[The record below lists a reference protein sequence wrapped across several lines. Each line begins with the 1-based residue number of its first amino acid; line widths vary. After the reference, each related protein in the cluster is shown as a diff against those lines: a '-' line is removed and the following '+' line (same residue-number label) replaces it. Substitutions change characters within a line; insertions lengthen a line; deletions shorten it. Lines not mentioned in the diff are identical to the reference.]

1 MEPAIAQLED
11 LARTDPT
18 IRLLARLQAAVLRA
32 AADPAWEQA
41 VPPFVPARLPGGVP
55 LLHEQTLRVDGAR
68 VADLL
73 RHLAGLAA
81 EEAAERVR
89 PLRRALDART
99 LDPLACLQAT
109 VMQDTAQLEA
119 LAGQAEVAPALLAT
133 LAHMAA
139 LPLLQAC
146 GRQAAPLLEGVA
158 WGRGYCPVCA
168 AWPTLAE
175 LRGLER
181 RRWLRC
187 GRCGAGWTLPPQ
199 QCAFC
204 GTSAH
209 EALGYLAPEA
219 QREARRAETCE
230 QCRSFLK
237 TLATLGPLAP
247 AEVLLQDLTTVELDV
262 AALEQR
268 YGRPEAPGFRLVV
281 RLEPAAPRNGWRRWW
296 R

>member
-175 LRGLER
+175 LRGL
-181 RRWLRC
+181 
-187 GRCGAGWTLPPQ
+187 
-199 QCAFC
+199 
-204 GTSAH
+204 
-209 EALGYLAPEA
+209 
-219 QREARRAETCE
+219 
-230 QCRSFLK
+230 
-237 TLATLGPLAP
+237 
-247 AEVLLQDLTTVELDV
+247 
-262 AALEQR
+262 
-268 YGRPEAPGFRLVV
+268 
-281 RLEPAAPRNGWRRWW
+281 
-296 R
+296 